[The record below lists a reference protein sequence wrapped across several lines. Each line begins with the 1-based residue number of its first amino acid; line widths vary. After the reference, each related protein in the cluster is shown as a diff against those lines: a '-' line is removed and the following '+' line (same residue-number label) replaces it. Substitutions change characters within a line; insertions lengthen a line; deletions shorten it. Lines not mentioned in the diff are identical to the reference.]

1 MVAGLPSGSLEYLL
15 QLVVRCRSGNLQSSI
30 ELSVG
35 CRPFPLFYKKTGC
48 ESYEDAAPETSYS
61 VGN

>member
-30 ELSVG
+30 KLSVG
-35 CRPFPLFYKKTGC
+35 CRPFPLFYKKTRL
-48 ESYEDAAPETSYS
+48 
-61 VGN
+61 